1 MNVFI
6 LNSTIKCII
15 KISHIKVC
23 KLKQIAFKNLNP
35 SEKESKDLTHSRQ
48 IVIKFPDGRL
58 GTENFKIN
66 NY

>member
-1 MNVFI
+1 MAQNFPI
-6 LNSTIKCII
+6 FYMISFGIQYLYITS
-15 KISHIKVC
+15 KIS
-23 KLKQIAFKNLNP
+23 
-35 SEKESKDLTHSRQ
+35 SEKESKDLTHSWQ